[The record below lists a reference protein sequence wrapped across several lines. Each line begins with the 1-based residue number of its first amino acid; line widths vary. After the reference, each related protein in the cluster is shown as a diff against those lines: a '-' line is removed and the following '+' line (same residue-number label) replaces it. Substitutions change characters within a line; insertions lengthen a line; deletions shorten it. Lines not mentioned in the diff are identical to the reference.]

1 MDVQVLFPI
10 SKMANV
16 MYSLDDSRFERD
28 VLPLRNLLYAAARR
42 RTRSRVDAEDLLQ
55 ETLAKAYAGF
65 GGFREDTNIKAWLF
79 RIMTNTWINSY
90 RAARRRPDES
100 LTEQFTD
107 VHLASDAQRSSMG
120 LLQSAEIQALQ
131 SMADDEIKDALASLP
146 EEQQIAVYYADVEGF
161 RYKEIA
167 EMTRAPLGTVMSR
180 VHRGRR
186 SLRIRLAG
194 VATARGYL
202 LEPVSKSV
210 VA

>member
-1 MDVQVLFPI
+1 
-10 SKMANV
+10 MANV
-16 MYSLDDSRFERD
+16 LYSLDDSRFERD

-120 LLQSAEIQALQ
+120 LLQSAEALQ

>member
-1 MDVQVLFPI
+1 
-10 SKMANV
+10 
-16 MYSLDDSRFERD
+16 
-28 VLPLRNLLYAAARR
+28 
-42 RTRSRVDAEDLLQ
+42 
-55 ETLAKAYAGF
+55 
-65 GGFREDTNIKAWLF
+65 
-79 RIMTNTWINSY
+79 MTNTWINSY

-167 EMTRAPLGTVMSR
+167 EMTRAPLGTVIVEGSSR
-180 VHRGRR
+180 
-186 SLRIRLAG
+186 
-194 VATARGYL
+194 T
-202 LEPVSKSV
+202 P
-210 VA
+210 

>member
-120 LLQSAEIQALQ
+120 LLQSAEALQ

-161 RYKEIA
+161 RYNEIA

-194 VATARGYL
+194 IATARGYL
-202 LEPVSKSV
+202 PEPVSKSV

>member
-1 MDVQVLFPI
+1 
-10 SKMANV
+10 

-28 VLPLRNLLYAAARR
+28 VLPHRSLLYAVARR
-42 RTRSRVDAEDLLQ
+42 RTGSRVDAEDLLQ

-79 RIMTNTWINSY
+79 RIMTNAWINSY
-90 RAARRRPDES
+90 RAAQRRPDEL
-100 LTEQFTD
+100 LTDQFTD
-107 VHLASDAQRSSMG
+107 AHLASDAQHSSIG
-120 LLQSAEIQALQ
+120 LQSAEMQALQ
-131 SMADDEIKDALASLP
+131 SIGDDEIKAALASLP
-146 EEQQIAVYYADVEGF
+146 EEQQVAVYYADVEGF

-167 EMTRAPLGTVMSR
+167 EMTHTPLGSVMSR

-186 SLRIRLAG
+186 NLRIRLAE

-202 LEPVSKSV
+202 PPTVSESV